1 MKVKTRGITLVVS
14 EELTKKIDEQ
24 AQKEMRNRSN
34 FIINVVA
41 NYIKNLE
48 QSAEET
54 MVLGKYPINEILAKA
69 EQIK

>member
-34 FIINVVA
+34 FILNVVA
-41 NYIKNLE
+41 NYIKNIE
-48 QSAEET
+48 QSEEEPIVVGT
-54 MVLGKYPINEILAKA
+54 YPETK
-69 EQIK
+69 

>member
-14 EELTKKIDEQ
+14 EELMKKIDEQ

-34 FIINVVA
+34 FILNVVA

-48 QSAEET
+48 QSEEEPIT
-54 MVLGKYPINEILAKA
+54 FGTYPVNEI
-69 EQIK
+69 E

>member
-1 MKVKTRGITLVVS
+1 MKSKTRCISLVVS
-14 EELTKKIDEQ
+14 EELAKKIDEQ

-48 QSAEET
+48 QSAEEIIAVGT
-54 MVLGKYPINEILAKA
+54 YPETK
-69 EQIK
+69 

>member
-14 EELTKKIDEQ
+14 EELMKKIDEQ